1 MTMTTFRRAHIRFPM
16 LALAI
21 TLLAAT
27 GCRKGITPIKTL
39 LDDPS
44 RYDNHQVRVAGE
56 VIHGAGLLGYGAYQ
70 VRDDTGTLTVVSRGG
85 GAPREGAEVVAEG
98 TFRALFTLGPQSGA
112 VLMETNRYTR

>member
-1 MTMTTFRRAHIRFPM
+1 MMTTLRRTRVQLPM
-16 LALAI
+16 LVLALS
-21 TLLAAT
+21 LLAAC

-112 VLMETNRYTR
+112 VLMETRRYER